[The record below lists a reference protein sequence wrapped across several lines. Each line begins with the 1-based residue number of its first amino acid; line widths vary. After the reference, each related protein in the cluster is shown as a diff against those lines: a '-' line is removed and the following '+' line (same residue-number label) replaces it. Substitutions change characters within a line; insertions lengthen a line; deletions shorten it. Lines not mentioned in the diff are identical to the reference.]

1 MFNRSERM
9 GDEIRRILAGLVQRR
24 LSDPR
29 INENV
34 SITGV
39 KLSRDLGVAR
49 VYYSVYGDDQARQ
62 GAAEAFEK
70 AGGFLRRE
78 LASQLRSRKVP
89 RLLFIEDSSI
99 RDGEAI
105 DELIRRVR
113 QQDEAKAPQRMEEE
127 EDERI
132 QGGGEPTA

>member
-9 GDEIRRILAGLVQRR
+9 GDEIRRILADLIRRR
-24 LSDPR
+24 LRDPR

-39 KLSRDLGVAR
+39 KLSKDLAVAR
-49 VYYSVYGDDQARQ
+49 VFYSVYGDDEARQ
-62 GAAEAFEK
+62 GAARAFEK
-70 AGGFLRRE
+70 AGGFLRHE

-89 RLLFIEDSSI
+89 RLLFIEDTSI
-99 RDGEAI
+99 REGEAM

-113 QQDEAKAPQRMEEE
+113 QEDEAAASLRMEEDGDE
-127 EDERI
+127 ED

>member
-1 MFNRSERM
+1 MINRSERM
-9 GDEIRRILAGLVQRR
+9 GDEIRRILAGLIQRK

-29 INENV
+29 INEQV

-39 KLSRDLGVAR
+39 NLSRDLSLAR
-49 VYYSVYGDDQARQ
+49 VYYSVYGDDEARQ
-62 GAAEAFEK
+62 GAAEAFDK

-89 RLLFIEDSSI
+89 RLLFIEDQSI
-99 RDGEAI
+99 RAGEVI
-105 DELIRRVR
+105 DALIRKVR
-113 QQDEAKAPQRMEEE
+113 AEDQAEAGGQGE
-127 EDERI
+127 EDHEAI

>member
-24 LSDPR
+24 LRDPR
-29 INENV
+29 INESV
-34 SITGV
+34 SITSV
-39 KLSRDLGVAR
+39 KLSRDLSVAR
-49 VYYSVYGDDQARQ
+49 VYYSVYGDDQARK
-62 GAAEAFEK
+62 GAADAFEK

-113 QQDEAKAPQRMEEE
+113 QQDEAAVSGRTEGK
-127 EDERI
+127 DETI

>member
-1 MFNRSERM
+1 MINRSERM
-9 GDEIRRILAGLVQRR
+9 GDEIRRILAGLVQRK

-29 INENV
+29 INEQV

-39 KLSRDLGVAR
+39 NLSRDLSLAR
-49 VYYSVYGDDQARQ
+49 VYYSVYGDDEARQ
-62 GAAEAFEK
+62 GAAEAFDK

-89 RLLFIEDSSI
+89 RLLFIEDQSI
-99 RDGEAI
+99 RAGEVI
-105 DELIRRVR
+105 DALIRKVR
-113 QQDEAKAPQRMEEE
+113 AEDQAKTGGQGE
-127 EDERI
+127 EDHEAI

>member
-9 GDEIRRILAGLVQRR
+9 GDEIRRILAALIQRR
-24 LSDPR
+24 LRDPR
-29 INENV
+29 ITEKV
-34 SITGV
+34 SLTGV
-39 KLSRDLGVAR
+39 NLSRDLAVAR
-49 VYYSVYGDDQARQ
+49 VYYSVYGDDEDRK

-70 AGGFLRRE
+70 AGSFLRRE

-89 RLLFIEDSSI
+89 RLLFVEDSSI
-99 RDGEAI
+99 RDGEAM

-113 QQDEAKAPQRMEEE
+113 QQDEAAALLRMEEE
-127 EDERI
+127 EHEET